1 MKERDYEE
9 KVWNSNSNGTV
20 LSVSYTHLEAWI
32 ESAGGLPFICNRN
45 YEYDTA

>member
-20 LSVSYTHLEAWI
+20 LYSDSGFCLC
-32 ESAGGLPFICNRN
+32 G
-45 YEYDTA
+45 